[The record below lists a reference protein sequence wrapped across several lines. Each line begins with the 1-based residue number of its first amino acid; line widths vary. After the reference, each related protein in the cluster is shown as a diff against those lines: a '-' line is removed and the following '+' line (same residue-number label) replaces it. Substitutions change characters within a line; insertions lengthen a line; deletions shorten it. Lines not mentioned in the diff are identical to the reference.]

1 VVDAPEPGQVGG
13 EIGSG
18 QVSNKMEAHCFIN
31 RLIQRT
37 TPITSGRLDIPR
49 QSNGAF
55 FIA

>member
-13 EIGSG
+13 EMVPVR
-18 QVSNKMEAHCFIN
+18 VSNKMEAHRFIN
-31 RLIQRT
+31 RLIQRS
-37 TPITSGRLDIPR
+37 TPITSGRPDILR